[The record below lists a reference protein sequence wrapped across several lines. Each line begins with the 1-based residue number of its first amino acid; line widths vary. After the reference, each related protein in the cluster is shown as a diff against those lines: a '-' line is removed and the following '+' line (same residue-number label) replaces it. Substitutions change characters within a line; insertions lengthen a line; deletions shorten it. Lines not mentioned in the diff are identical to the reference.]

1 MAKSTV
7 VTFVMFNTAGQLMMQ
22 VRNHMSAEGKTI
34 GSPGKL
40 SLFGARHD
48 GGAVDVPAV
57 VSQELGINVT
67 AADIQFVGHVLD
79 DTVKGRVNLVHKIT
93 VPYDSALVEQNPAG
107 KDLMEKLAAAQGMG
121 VVAVGKADLAAAIEA
136 GDVRE
141 ISVQIMKEHRGLKPK
156 N

>member
-22 VRNHMSAEGKTI
+22 VRNHMSAEGKAI

-40 SLFGARHD
+40 SLFGA
-48 GGAVDVPAV
+48 PAV

-136 GDVRE
+136 GDVSE

-156 N
+156 V